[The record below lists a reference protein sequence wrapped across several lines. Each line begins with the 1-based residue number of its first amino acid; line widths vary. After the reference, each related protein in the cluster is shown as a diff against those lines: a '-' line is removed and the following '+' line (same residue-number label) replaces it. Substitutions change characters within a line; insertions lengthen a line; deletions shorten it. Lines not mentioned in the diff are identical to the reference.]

1 VLSHTC
7 FRYLCAVH
15 FNYRYY
21 NEKVTKGQPL
31 FTGIWYNYGERIC
44 QENNTR
50 RTWKF
55 SAQTW
60 ERNCILQYLIT
71 FLEGLISFLSPC
83 MLPLL
88 PVYIFYFGGGDG
100 KPACRE
106 TEQGKTGAT
115 RGRILVRALAFVL
128 GFTVLFCL
136 MGLFAGTLGTFLA
149 KYQKWVNLAAGL
161 LVILFGLS
169 YLEVFRLPFLKG
181 VQGDHEITS
190 VFSAFVFGVIYSL
203 SLTPC
208 VGAFLGAALMMASS
222 AGAAWQGLLL
232 LLVYSLGL
240 GVPFLLSAVL
250 IDKLSGA
257 FRFIKKHYKVIN
269 LVCGI
274 FLILVGICMIF
285 GWLSA
290 LMAVFS

>member
-1 VLSHTC
+1 M
-7 FRYLCAVH
+7 
-15 FNYRYY
+15 
-21 NEKVTKGQPL
+21 
-31 FTGIWYNYGERIC
+31 
-44 QENNTR
+44 
-50 RTWKF
+50 
-55 SAQTW
+55 
-60 ERNCILQYLIT
+60 QYLIT
-71 FLEGLISFLSPC
+71 FLEGIISFISPC
-83 MLPLL
+83 MLPMLPIYISYFAGNADKKRHTLL
-88 PVYIFYFGGGDG
+88 RVAGFVAGFS
-100 KPACRE
+100 
-106 TEQGKTGAT
+106 
-115 RGRILVRALAFVL
+115 LVFS
-128 GFTVLFCL
+128 L
-136 MGLFAGTLGTFLA
+136 MGLFAGTIGAFLMR
-149 KYQKWVNLAAGL
+149 YQTVLNIVCGL
-161 LVILFGLS
+161 IVILFGLS

-181 VQGDHEITS
+181 VQGDHEISS